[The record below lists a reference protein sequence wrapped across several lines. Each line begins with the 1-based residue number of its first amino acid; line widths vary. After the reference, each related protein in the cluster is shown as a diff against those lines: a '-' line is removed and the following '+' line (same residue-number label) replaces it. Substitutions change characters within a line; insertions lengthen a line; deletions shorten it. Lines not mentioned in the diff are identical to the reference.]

1 MTTTPGP
8 TSAPAASVDR
18 SSGASRHDVV
28 IVGGSMAGLTAA
40 LVLGRA
46 RRSVLVVDS
55 GRPINA
61 GVLHSQGFPTR
72 DGTPP
77 TELVRLLRD
86 EVAAYGVEVV
96 DGEVVGAEAGAD
108 GTFSVVLADGRT
120 AVGRTLGLASGARQP
135 RPDHPGRADVWGDE
149 AANCPYCHGWELRD
163 RPLVSLGGPPML
175 TLGKARMLTQWSP
188 DVTAIVEVDPDA
200 DPDLAPFAA
209 AARRAGVAVRTAT
222 PARVVLA
229 DGRLAGIELADGEV
243 VACRGLFVGGM
254 PEASTELA
262 TALGIGLATDGMLA
276 GFPLVDRDGKTDVP
290 GAWAIGNAADPTH
303 QLTGAADS
311 GTRAARMVNHH
322 LLDLD
327 HP

>member
-1 MTTTPGP
+1 MTTSSDP
-8 TSAPAASVDR
+8 TTAPPPA
-18 SSGASRHDVV
+18 RHDVV
-28 IVGGSMAGLTAA
+28 VVGGSMAGLTAA

-77 TELVRLLRD
+77 AELLRLLRA
-86 EVAAYGVEVV
+86 EVAGYGVAVV
-96 DGEVVGAEAGAD
+96 DGEVVGARPAEGGFAVVQAD
-108 GTFSVVLADGRT
+108 GTT
-120 AVGRTLGLASGARQP
+120 AVGRTLLLASGARQP
-135 RPDHPGRADVWGDE
+135 LPDLPGLAEVWGDE

-175 TLGKARMLTQWSP
+175 TLGKARMLTQWSA
-188 DVTAIVEVDPDA
+188 DVTAVVEVDPDA
-200 DPDLAPFAA
+200 DPDLAPFAE
-209 AARRAGVAVRTAT
+209 AARRAGVVVRTAT
-222 PARVVLA
+222 PSRVVRA

-243 VACRGLFVGGM
+243 VTCRGLFVGGM

-262 TALGIGLATDGMLA
+262 TALGVELVADGMFA
-276 GFPLVDRDGKTDVP
+276 GFPEVDRDGKTSVP
-290 GAWAIGNAADPTH
+290 GVWAIGNAADPSH

>member
-1 MTTTPGP
+1 MTTAPDP
-8 TSAPAASVDR
+8 TTAPSAATDLP
-18 SSGASRHDVV
+18 SGAATHDVV

-46 RRSVLVVDS
+46 RRSVLVIDS
-55 GRPINA
+55 GSPINA

-77 TELVRLLRD
+77 AELVAMLRD
-86 EVAAYGVEVV
+86 EVAVYGVEVA
-96 DGEVVGAEAGAD
+96 DDLVVGAERTDAGFLVRRAD
-108 GTFSVVLADGRT
+108 GPP
-120 AVGRTLGLASGARQP
+120 AVGRTLLLASGARQP
-135 RPDHPGRADVWGDE
+135 LPDLPGLAEVWGDE

-163 RPLVSLGGPPML
+163 RPLVALGGPPML

-200 DPDLAPFAA
+200 EAELAPFAD
-209 AARRAGVAVRTAT
+209 AARRAGVVVRTAT
-222 PARVVLA
+222 PTRVVLD
-229 DGRLAGIELADGEV
+229 DGRLAGIELADGATV
-243 VACRGLFVGGM
+243 SCRGLFVGGM
-254 PEASTELA
+254 PEAST
-262 TALGIGLATDGMLA
+262 GLATSLGVALAADGMAA
-276 GFPLVDRDGKTDVP
+276 GFPLVDRDGTTSVA
-290 GAWAIGNAADPTH
+290 GVWAIGNAADPSH